1 MLSAFTNSLKI
12 PELRQKIFFT
22 LALLF
27 IARVGANIP
36 LPGVDPSP
44 IKEFFELR
52 EQTRSES
59 EGNDILGF
67 YNMFTGG
74 ALLNGALFALG
85 IMPYISASIIMQLMG
100 AVFPQLARLQQ
111 EGEPGRQ
118 KISQYTRYLTIVIC
132 IIQGGLLAVAL
143 RDSPGSLIQGFNPA
157 EPGLDGQP
165 LGEIVVAPSLFL
177 LNSIVFLT
185 TGSLILMWLGE
196 QITQRGIGNGISLLI
211 TVGILADLPKALADA
226 YVLIFEAPA
235 GDNLVIV
242 KAILMIGLFL
252 LVVGGIIAV
261 TQAQRKIPVQYA
273 KRMVGRK
280 VFGGQSSFLPLK
292 VNYAGVMPVI
302 FASAILMF
310 PAQLLRTLGAAI
322 AEKGESN
329 WAIEL
334 ANVFASRGW
343 FYYVVYGGLI
353 LVFSYFWVSIMFK
366 PVQIADDLKKN
377 GGYVPG
383 VRPGDPTAKFLDFTM
398 TRLTL
403 AGAIFLT
410 AIAVFPDL
418 IFNVA
423 NVSYNVATFFGGTGM
438 LIIVGVV
445 LDTMRQVETFL
456 LQRHYDGFLRKGRIR
471 GRSANSNQRIE
482 TLELRAFEAEWR
494 PLIWISV
501 LLFAL
506 GLVGYFLKDNQFFS

>member
-1 MLSAFTNSLKI
+1 
-12 PELRQKIFFT
+12 
-22 LALLF
+22 
-27 IARVGANIP
+27 
-36 LPGVDPSP
+36 
-44 IKEFFELR
+44 
-52 EQTRSES
+52 
-59 EGNDILGF
+59 
-67 YNMFTGG
+67 
-74 ALLNGALFALG
+74 
-85 IMPYISASIIMQLMG
+85 MQLMG

-111 EGEPGRQ
+111 EGEPGRM

-132 IIQGGLLAVAL
+132 LVQGGLLAVAL
-143 RDSPGSLIQGFNPA
+143 QNSPGSLIQGFNPA
-157 EPGLDGQP
+157 ENGLDGKP
-165 LGEIVVAPSLFL
+165 LGQIVVAGSSTMFIVT
-177 LNSIVFLT
+177 SIIFLT

-226 YVLIFEAPA
+226 YALVFLAPA
-235 GDNLVIV
+235 GDNMVIV
-242 KAILMIGLFL
+242 KAILMVALFL

-322 AEKGESN
+322 ADSPTETN
-329 WAIEL
+329 WAMEL
-334 ANVFASRGW
+334 ANVFANRGW
-343 FYYVVYGGLI
+343 FYYLFYGGLI
-353 LVFSYFWVSIMFK
+353 LVFSYFWVFK

-383 VRPGDPTAKFLDFTM
+383 VRPGDHTAKFLDFVM

-403 AGAIFLT
+403 AGSIFLT
-410 AIAVFPDL
+410 VIAVFPDF
-418 IFNVA
+418 IFKTA

-471 GRSANSNQRIE
+471 GRSTNQNQGIE
-482 TLELRAFEAEWR
+482 SLELKDFEAQMR
-494 PLIWISV
+494 PLIYISCF
-501 LLFAL
+501 LFAL
-506 GLVGYFLKDNQFFS
+506 GLIGYFLKSA

>member
-1 MLSAFTNSLKI
+1 
-12 PELRQKIFFT
+12 
-22 LALLF
+22 
-27 IARVGANIP
+27 
-36 LPGVDPSP
+36 
-44 IKEFFELR
+44 
-52 EQTRSES
+52 
-59 EGNDILGF
+59 
-67 YNMFTGG
+67 
-74 ALLNGALFALG
+74 
-85 IMPYISASIIMQLMG
+85 MG

-132 IIQGGLLAVAL
+132 LIQGLLLAIAL
-143 RDSPGSLIQGFNPA
+143 QNSPGSLIQGFNPN
-157 EPGLDGQP
+157 EIGLDGKP
-165 LGEIVVAPSLFL
+165 LGEIVVASSSFSFL
-177 LNSIVFLT
+177 ATSVIFLT

-211 TVGILADLPKALADA
+211 TVGILSDLPKALADA
-226 YVLIFEAPA
+226 YALVFLAPA
-235 GDNLVIV
+235 GDNMVIV
-242 KAILMIGLFL
+242 KALLMVGLFL
-252 LVVGGIIAV
+252 AVVGGIIAV

-322 AEKGESN
+322 ASSPSETN
-329 WAIEL
+329 WAIDL
-334 ANVFASRGW
+334 ANVFADRGL
-343 FYYVVYGGLI
+343 FYYFVYGGLI

-383 VRPGDPTAKFLDFTM
+383 VRPGAPTARFLDFVM

-410 AIAVFPDL
+410 VIAVFPDF
-418 IFNVA
+418 IFKTA

-445 LDTMRQVETFL
+445 LDTMRQLETFL

-471 GRSANSNQRIE
+471 GRSASQGIE
-482 TLELRAFEAEWR
+482 SLELKDFEAQWR
-494 PLIWISV
+494 WLIRGSII
-501 LLFAL
+501 LFL
-506 GLVGYFLKDNQFFS
+506 FGLVAFFMKTAA

>member
-1 MLSAFTNSLKI
+1 M
-12 PELRQKIFFT
+12 
-22 LALLF
+22 
-27 IARVGANIP
+27 
-36 LPGVDPSP
+36 PGVDPTP

-52 EQTRSES
+52 EQTRNDSD
-59 EGNDILGF
+59 GNDILGF

-132 IIQGGLLAVAL
+132 LVQGGLLSVAL
-143 RDSPGSLIQGFNPA
+143 QNSPGSLIQGFNPA
-157 EPGLDGQP
+157 EIGLDGKP
-165 LGEIVVAPSLFL
+165 LGQIVVAGSSSMFIVT
-177 LNSIVFLT
+177 SIIFLT

-226 YVLIFEAPA
+226 YALVFLAPA
-235 GDNLVIV
+235 GDNMVVV
-242 KAILMIGLFL
+242 KAILMVALFL

-322 AEKGESN
+322 ADSPTETN
-329 WAIEL
+329 WAMEL
-334 ANVFASRGW
+334 ANVFATRGW
-343 FYYVVYGGLI
+343 FYYLFYGGLI

-383 VRPGDPTAKFLDFTM
+383 VRPGEHTAKFLDFVM

-403 AGAIFLT
+403 AGSIFLT
-410 AIAVFPDL
+410 VIAVFPDF
-418 IFNVA
+418 IFKTA

-471 GRSANSNQRIE
+471 GRSANQNQGIE
-482 TLELRAFEAEWR
+482 SLELKDFEAQMR
-494 PLIWISV
+494 PLIYISCF
-501 LLFAL
+501 LFAL
-506 GLVGYFLKDNQFFS
+506 GLIGYFLKGA

>member
-1 MLSAFTNSLKI
+1 
-12 PELRQKIFFT
+12 
-22 LALLF
+22 
-27 IARVGANIP
+27 
-36 LPGVDPSP
+36 
-44 IKEFFELR
+44 
-52 EQTRSES
+52 
-59 EGNDILGF
+59 
-67 YNMFTGG
+67 
-74 ALLNGALFALG
+74 
-85 IMPYISASIIMQLMG
+85 
-100 AVFPQLARLQQ
+100 
-111 EGEPGRQ
+111 
-118 KISQYTRYLTIVIC
+118 
-132 IIQGGLLAVAL
+132 
-143 RDSPGSLIQGFNPA
+143 
-157 EPGLDGQP
+157 
-165 LGEIVVAPSLFL
+165 
-177 LNSIVFLT
+177 
-185 TGSLILMWLGE
+185 MWLGE

-226 YVLIFEAPA
+226 YSLIFLAPA
-235 GDNLVIV
+235 DDNLVII

-322 AEKGESN
+322 ADAPNETN
-329 WAIEL
+329 WAIDL
-334 ANVFASRGW
+334 ANAFAGRGW
-343 FYYVVYGGLI
+343 FYYMVYGGLI

-383 VRPGDPTAKFLDFTM
+383 VRPGEHTARFLDFVM

-403 AGAIFLT
+403 AGAVFLT
-410 AIAVFPDL
+410 IIAVFPDF
-418 IFNVA
+418 IFKTA

-445 LDTMRQVETFL
+445 LDTMRQIETFL

-471 GRSANSNQRIE
+471 GRSATSNRGIE
-482 TLELRAFEAEWR
+482 SLELKDFEAQWR
-494 PLIWISV
+494 PLIIISIA
-501 LLFAL
+501 LFAF
-506 GLVGYFLKDNQFFS
+506 GLLAYFFKGA

>member
-1 MLSAFTNSLKI
+1 
-12 PELRQKIFFT
+12 
-22 LALLF
+22 
-27 IARVGANIP
+27 
-36 LPGVDPSP
+36 
-44 IKEFFELR
+44 
-52 EQTRSES
+52 
-59 EGNDILGF
+59 
-67 YNMFTGG
+67 
-74 ALLNGALFALG
+74 
-85 IMPYISASIIMQLMG
+85 MQLMG
-100 AVFPQLARLQQ
+100 AVFPHLARLQQ

-118 KISQYTRYLTIVIC
+118 KISQYTRYLTIIIC
-132 IIQGGLLAVAL
+132 LVQGGLLAIAL
-143 RDSPGSLIQGFNPA
+143 RDSPGSLIQGFNPG
-157 EPGLDGQP
+157 EIGLDGKP
-165 LGEIVVAPSLFL
+165 LGPIVVASSPVIFL
-177 LNSIVFLT
+177 ITTIIFLT

-211 TVGILADLPKALADA
+211 TVGILSDLPKALADA
-226 YVLIFEAPA
+226 YALVFLAPA
-235 GDNLVIV
+235 GDNMVIV
-242 KAILMIGLFL
+242 KALLMVGLFL
-252 LVVGGIIAV
+252 VVVGGIIAV

-322 AEKGESN
+322 ADSPAETN
-329 WAIEL
+329 WAIDL
-334 ANVFASRGW
+334 ANAFASRGW
-343 FYYVVYGGLI
+343 FYYIVYGGLI

-383 VRPGDPTAKFLDFTM
+383 VRPGEHTARFLDFVM

-410 AIAVFPDL
+410 AIAVFPDF
-418 IFNVA
+418 IFKTA

-445 LDTMRQVETFL
+445 LDTMRQLETFL

-471 GRSANSNQRIE
+471 GRATGASQGIE
-482 TLELRAFEAEWR
+482 SLELKDFEAQWR
-494 PLIWISV
+494 PLIIISI
-501 LLFAL
+501 LLFVL
-506 GLVGYFLKDNQFFS
+506 GLVGFALKGT

>member
-36 LPGVDPSP
+36 LPGVDPTP
-44 IKEFFELR
+44 IKEFFEMR
-52 EQTRSES
+52 DASKS
-59 EGNDILGF
+59 DSGGNDILGF

-118 KISQYTRYLTIVIC
+118 KISQYTRYLTILIC
-132 IIQGGLLAVAL
+132 VVQGGLLSIAL

-157 EPGLDGQP
+157 DIGLDGNP
-165 LGEIVVAPSLFL
+165 LGDIVVFSGNPSFFL
-177 LNSIVFLT
+177 LITVVFLT

-211 TVGILADLPKALADA
+211 TVGILADLPKALHDA
-226 YVLIFEAPA
+226 YSLVFLAEA
-235 GDNLVIV
+235 GDNMVIL
-242 KAILMIGLFL
+242 KALLMVGLFL
-252 LVVGGIIAV
+252 LVVCGIIAV

-310 PAQLLRTLGAAI
+310 PAQLLRTLGAAM
-322 AEKGESN
+322 ADSPGETN
-329 WAIEL
+329 WAMDL
-334 ANVFASRGW
+334 GNVFASRGW
-343 FYYVVYGGLI
+343 VYYLVYGGLI

-383 VRPGDPTAKFLDFTM
+383 IRPGEPTARFLDFVM

-410 AIAVFPDL
+410 VIAVFPDF
-418 IFNVA
+418 IFSTA
-423 NVSYNVATFFGGTGM
+423 GVSYNVATFFGGTGM

-445 LDTMRQVETFL
+445 LDTMRQIETFL

-471 GRSANSNQRIE
+471 GRSVGASQGIE
-482 TLELRAFEAEWR
+482 SLELKDFEAQWR
-494 PLIWISV
+494 PLIYISV
-501 LLFAL
+501 ILLVL
-506 GLVGYFLKDNQFFS
+506 GLAAAALKG